1 MTPREPDEQ
10 AWEEASDER
19 AEPVE
24 VDPTGL
30 DLAKQIAASV
40 ARTTPLP
47 PPNAGRQKPKRAGA
61 GRRRGRPGRKDGK
74 ADPMLLGEALENVIA
89 DRGWGNEVNVHL
101 LLGRWSELVGPTVA
115 EHSHPE
121 AFSKGVVLVRT
132 DSTAWAS
139 QLRLMAP
146 QILARLCDAVGD
158 GVVRRVEVKGPDAPS
173 WSHGPR
179 TVRGGRGP
187 RDTYG

>member
-1 MTPREPDEQ
+1 MTPDDE
-10 AWEEASDER
+10 D
-19 AEPVE
+19 PVE
-24 VDPTGL
+24 IDPTGL

-40 ARTTPLP
+40 AHSSPLP
-47 PPNAGRQKPKRAGA
+47 PPNVRKPKAK
-61 GRRRGRPGRKDGK
+61 RRQGRPGRRDGK
-74 ADPMLLGEALENVIA
+74 GDPMALGEALEGVIH
-89 DRGWGNEVNVHL
+89 DRGWGTEVNVHL
-101 LLGRWSELVGPTVA
+101 LLGRWVELVGEAVA

-121 AFSKGVVLVRT
+121 AFVKGTVLVRT

-146 QILARLCDAVGD
+146 QILARMCESLGD
-158 GVVRRVEVKGPDAPS
+158 GAVRRIEVKGPDAPS
-173 WSHGPR
+173 WNHGPR